1 MAGFNE
7 HFNPSQVTVA
17 PRCPLCKSDNTIC
30 RRSKKIADGVEH
42 NEVVCNAQKQYREC
56 RGCGKLFAII
66 KIGSPREPSQTPP
79 AKTRSWTGK

>member
-1 MAGFNE
+1 MAGFND

-42 NEVVCNAQKQYREC
+42 NDLLCNAQKQYREC

-66 KIGSPREPSQTPP
+66 KIGSPRETPSASGTKSRNWI
-79 AKTRSWTGK
+79 AK